1 MGFVIS
7 GKVEELPGVHC
18 TSWLD
23 NRALRLSP
31 EDRRVRRAPWVH
43 SIVLH
48 TTKGIPGGKNMTPQK
63 VLPGFGPSTNAGAR
77 LADMWAGDGR
87 HAGAHLVVDQD
98 GQIYQC
104 ADLVTEAAY
113 HASAMNEWSV
123 GIEIFQAADASLR
136 AGALERVVALV
147 DALTLRL
154 GIQRQIPKVYRGRAS
169 ARLLKDP
176 GGWVGVC
183 GHRDVSN
190 NRGPG
195 CPGDAIFQLL
205 AAAGYLR
212 FDLDLGRGE
221 DIEFWMTTQRSLGVF
236 PDGVPG
242 PQTRQAIR
250 LAGMGKGNGLW
261 VVRPIDTLASSPGMA
276 G

>member
-1 MGFVIS
+1 MSFVLA
-7 GKVEELPGVHC
+7 GKPEELPGVRC
-18 TSWLD
+18 TSWLE
-23 NRALRLSP
+23 NRVLRLAP
-31 EDRRVRRAPWVH
+31 EDRRARRVPWIH

-48 TTKGIPGGKNMTPQK
+48 TTKGIPGGRNMTPQTIR
-63 VLPGFGPSTNAGAR
+63 PGFGPSTNAGAR
-77 LADMWAGDGR
+77 LAEMWGGDGR
-87 HAGAHLVVDQD
+87 HAGAHLMVDQD
-98 GQIYQC
+98 GQVYQC

-113 HASAMNEWSV
+113 HASTMNEWSV
-123 GIEIFQAADASLR
+123 GIEIFQAADGSLR
-136 AGALERVVALV
+136 AGALERVVELV

-154 GIQRQIPKVYRGRAS
+154 GIQRQYVRTYRGHAS

-176 GGWVGVC
+176 GSWIGVC

-195 CPGDAIFQLL
+195 CPGDAVLQLL
-205 AAAGYLR
+205 GAAGYLG
-212 FDLDLGRGE
+212 FDPDLGRGE
-221 DIEFWMTTQRSLGVF
+221 DVEFWCDIQRQLNLH
-236 PDGVPG
+236 PDGLPG

-261 VVRPIDTLASSPGMA
+261 VVRPVDALASSPRGL